1 MFSFYHKNENKL
13 YINLVELSRNIF
25 FYKNVGLKDS
35 FDTRLILL
43 FFHFSIILLINKDKQ
58 ENKKKIQKSFD
69 NIFLN
74 IEYDLREKGHGDV
87 AVNKKMKN
95 FNKIFYDI
103 LIKINKSKNV
113 SFRANVELFNKHINN
128 KEQINIFF
136 DQLEDYFNSFHNFC
150 LELSIKDIINGDI
163 KFTYKHGST

>member
-58 ENKKKIQKSFD
+58 ENKKK
-69 NIFLN
+69 
-74 IEYDLREKGHGDV
+74 Y
-87 AVNKKMKN
+87 KN
-95 FNKIFYDI
+95 PSI
-103 LIKINKSKNV
+103 
-113 SFRANVELFNKHINN
+113 
-128 KEQINIFF
+128 IFF
-136 DQLEDYFNSFHNFC
+136 L
-150 LELSIKDIINGDI
+150 I
-163 KFTYKHGST
+163 